1 MIIVSEELVPGRE
14 SFGDGFEQQPPF
26 FDDPILAV
34 IAALVCAANIGL
46 LLILL
51 FTYVAS
57 YRKLKSQ
64 FSLGLVIFATLLIV
78 QNIIFIFFLVLREG
92 FHGPGMGFPVLS
104 LSIIEFGALLVL
116 LKITWI

>member
-1 MIIVSEELVPGRE
+1 MVEELVPGNLSIGGNQTGR
-14 SFGDGFEQQPPF
+14 PPL
-26 FDDPILAV
+26 DDPNLAI
-34 IAALVCAANIGL
+34 IAAIVCAANIGL

-51 FTYVAS
+51 FTYVSS

-78 QNIIFIFFLVLREG
+78 QNIMFMFFLLVREG

-104 LSIIEFGALLVL
+104 LSIVEFGALLVL
-116 LKITWI
+116 LRTTWV

>member
-1 MIIVSEELVPGRE
+1 MVEELIPGNG
-14 SFGDGFEQQPPF
+14 SFGGNGSGQPPL
-26 FDDPILAV
+26 DDPNLAI
-34 IAALVCAANIGL
+34 IAAIVCAANIGL

-51 FTYVAS
+51 ITYVAS

-78 QNIIFIFFLVLREG
+78 QNIMFMFFLLVREG

-104 LSIIEFGALLVL
+104 LSIVEFGALLVL
-116 LKITWI
+116 LKTTWI

>member
-1 MIIVSEELVPGRE
+1 MVEELVPGNMSIGGNETGRN
-14 SFGDGFEQQPPF
+14 PL
-26 FDDPILAV
+26 DDPNLAILAA
-34 IAALVCAANIGL
+34 IVCAANIGL

-51 FTYVAS
+51 FTYVSS

-78 QNIIFIFFLVLREG
+78 QNIMFMFFLLVREG

-104 LSIIEFGALLVL
+104 LSIVEFGALLVL
-116 LKITWI
+116 LRTTWV

>member
-1 MIIVSEELVPGRE
+1 VVEELVPGNMSIGGNQMGRN
-14 SFGDGFEQQPPF
+14 PL
-26 FDDPILAV
+26 DDPNLAILAA
-34 IAALVCAANIGL
+34 IVCAANIGL

-51 FTYVAS
+51 FTYVSS

-78 QNIIFIFFLVLREG
+78 QNIMFMFFLLVREG

-104 LSIIEFGALLVL
+104 LSIVEFGALLVL
-116 LKITWI
+116 LRTTWV